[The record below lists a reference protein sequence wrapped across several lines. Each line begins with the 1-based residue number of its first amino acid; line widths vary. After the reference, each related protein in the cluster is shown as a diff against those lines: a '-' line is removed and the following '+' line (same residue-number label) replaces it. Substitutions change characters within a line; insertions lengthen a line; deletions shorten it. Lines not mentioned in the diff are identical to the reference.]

1 MKQYD
6 LSLVYRIYPG
16 IAKKNKPVIFPDDK
30 YKMSEVCIKSL
41 KLALGSLRTKIWVI
55 LDNCPPKYKRLF
67 EKNLSAFD
75 IEFLELDGK
84 GNYYTFNKQIEILL
98 NQNYSDIIYFAED
111 DYLLRPNSLEV
122 AVDFMK
128 NNSNAD
134 FLSIYDSLDYYKMN
148 FHNYKSSQIKFKKII
163 WKQVSC
169 TTLSFMTKKT
179 ILNETKDVFDTYS
192 KNRNYDSSL
201 WVSLTKKK
209 FFSISS
215 ILNFILKKDRDL
227 IRFIKAWIYCWRQ
240 IIFGKKYFLWVPE
253 PSLGTH
259 LEEDGISPNFGINE
273 LIDVLY
279 SE

>member
-1 MKQYD
+1 MNKFD

-41 KLALGSLRTKIWVI
+41 KLALGSLRAKIWVI

-67 EKNLSAFD
+67 EKNLSSFD

-111 DYLLRPNSLEV
+111 DYLLKPNSLEV

-134 FLSIYDSLDYYKMN
+134 FLSIYDSLDYYTMN

-179 ILNETKDVFDTYS
+179 ILNETKNVFDTYS

-201 WVSLTKKK
+201 WISLTKKK

-215 ILNFILKKDRDL
+215 ILNFLLKKDRDL
-227 IRFIKAWIYCWRQ
+227 VRFIKAWIYCWRQ

-259 LEEDGISPNFGINE
+259 LEEDGISPNFAINK
-273 LIDVLY
+273 LIEALDN
-279 SE
+279 E

>member
-1 MKQYD
+1 MNKFD

-41 KLALGSLRTKIWVI
+41 KLALGSLRAKIWVI

-67 EKNLSAFD
+67 EKNLSSFD

-111 DYLLRPNSLEV
+111 DYLLKPNSLEL

-179 ILNETKDVFDTYS
+179 ILNETKNVFDTYS

-201 WVSLTKKK
+201 WISLTKKK

-215 ILNFILKKDRDL
+215 ILNFLLKKDRDL
-227 IRFIKAWIYCWRQ
+227 VRFIKAWIYCWRQ

-259 LEEDGISPNFGINE
+259 LEKDGISPNFGINE
-273 LIDVLY
+273 LIDVLNN
-279 SE
+279 E

>member
-148 FHNYKSSQIKFKKII
+148 FHNYKSNQIKFKKII

>member
-111 DYLLRPNSLEV
+111 DYLLMPNSLEV

-209 FFSISS
+209 IFSIYS

-273 LIDVLY
+273 LIDVLDN
-279 SE
+279 E

>member
-163 WKQVSC
+163 WKQVLC

>member
-111 DYLLRPNSLEV
+111 DYLLMPNSLEV

-209 FFSISS
+209 FFSIYS

-273 LIDVLY
+273 LIDVLDN
-279 SE
+279 E